1 MRGVERALSCGNL
14 CGPVGW
20 GRDRIRDRDAARIGG
35 WLRGVLVRRVLT
47 ATIEFMGAVTVLG
60 DDLIQPVV
68 QPSHG
73 IGEMLGALV
82 GLGDCVGIRVS
93 MGHAFEVPRQ
103 RFETLLDSGEFSA
116 NGVIVAVW
124 SGI

>member
-1 MRGVERALSCGNL
+1 MSR
-14 CGPVGW
+14 
-20 GRDRIRDRDAARIGG
+20 
-35 WLRGVLVRRVLT
+35 WLRRGLGGVRRVL
-47 ATIEFMGAVTVLG
+47 AAAIELVGSVTVFSDNLVK
-60 DDLIQPVV
+60 PAV

-82 GLGDCVGIRVS
+82 GLGDCVGIRVR

-116 NGVIVAVW
+116 NGIIVAVW